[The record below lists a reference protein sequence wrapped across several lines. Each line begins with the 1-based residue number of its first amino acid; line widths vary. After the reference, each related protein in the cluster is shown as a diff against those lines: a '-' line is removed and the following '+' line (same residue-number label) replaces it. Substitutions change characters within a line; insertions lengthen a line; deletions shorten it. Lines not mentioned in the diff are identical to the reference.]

1 MCSRT
6 KVRIARM
13 RLSGWAS
20 SLRRAARAE
29 VVLFGGRALE
39 GHHRGL
45 RLRVEH
51 RAARRVVAD
60 GPCVVNGRLRG
71 LGRVRDG
78 LLDDLVGEEGGVDLA
93 ACALAR
99 GIASTHDGRERRAAG
114 PEGMMRGQAGR
125 PRAGLGGARRTVCE
139 PRCATAALV
148 LPDARLEVVDDRV
161 RVHHAVQVATV
172 FRLVVAAHARAHT
185 H

>member
-1 MCSRT
+1 
-6 KVRIARM
+6 M

-29 VVLFGGRALE
+29 VVLAGGRVLD

-60 GPCVVNGRLRG
+60 GPFAHARG
-71 LGRVRDG
+71 LGRLLDG

-148 LPDARLEVVDDRV
+148 FRDARLEVVDDRV
-161 RVHHAVQVATV
+161 RVHDAVQVATV